1 MRYVWGTLI
10 ELPWK
15 KGINKIFMMLSQQI
29 ISGKLLLVQI
39 QPTIEITFLLT
50 NNNMLLKICCES
62 VVKKFWT

>member
-1 MRYVWGTLI
+1 
-10 ELPWK
+10 
-15 KGINKIFMMLSQQI
+15 MMLSQQI

-62 VVKKFWT
+62 VVKMFWT